1 MMNFHRR
8 GSVLIVVMV
17 VVFAIAAMV
26 LTLGRQVRTQ
36 SLASAND
43 LAAQKADAAERGAE
57 AYVLSLLSDYKD
69 TIPTLTETDFS
80 AVQVGDAYFWI
91 RKPDYGDTNNTA
103 WGLLDEASKLPL
115 NYASFDQLMMIPGM
129 TDEIANGIVAWRG
142 ATTATMSSASGSTGT
157 SSSST
162 TVLPGGSDVKN
173 APFETVDELMLIPG
187 MTADLLYGTPQSAD
201 AQGTQ
206 VDASTWYQV
215 HGIADYLTPFSSVPN
230 VAADGTARIN
240 YNDPAN
246 IASLVSMLTD
256 KLGDAQKANSVRIA
270 LRPPQNGQPIPVRSF
285 LELADKIRSMS
296 REDLAMFEDYV
307 TDVAATTPLVG
318 KVNVNTAPREVLL
331 ALNTLTEQDV
341 DALITTRTS
350 AIADSPYSLAWVFDV
365 LGSTARSRMNDTG
378 PMLIARGAQY
388 SADIVSASANGRGF
402 RHVRI
407 VVDASTTPAR
417 IIYRRD
423 LTSRGWPMDK
433 YILDDLKAG
442 RGVNGVLTAQIQTT
456 GTPAA
461 GAR

>member
-1 MMNFHRR
+1 MNAHRR

-36 SLASAND
+36 ALTSAND

-57 AYVLSLLSDYKD
+57 AYVLSLLTDYKD
-69 TIPTLTETDFS
+69 TVPTLTETDFS

-91 RKPDYGDTNNTA
+91 RRPDYGDTNNVT

-115 NYASFDQLMMIPGM
+115 NYASFDQLMLIPGM

-142 ATTATMSSASGSTGT
+142 ATTATMSSATGSTGT

-162 TVLPGGSDVKN
+162 TVLPGGTDTKN
-173 APFETVDELMLIPG
+173 APFETIDELMLIPG
-187 MTADLLYGTPQSAD
+187 MTAELLYGTPQAAD
-201 AQGTQ
+201 APVTEAGSDSWWT
-206 VDASTWYQV
+206 A

-230 VAADGTARIN
+230 KAVDGTARIN
-240 YNDPAN
+240 YNGQTRAADMKQ
-246 IASLVSMLTD
+246 LVQD
-256 KLGDAQKANSVRIA
+256 KVGDAQKAA
-270 LRPPQNGQPIPVRSF
+270 LVESRLTTRRGAPPRQYESF
-285 LELADKIRSMS
+285 LALADTIQLSRSELALI
-296 REDLAMFEDYV
+296 EDYV
-307 TDVAATTPLVG
+307 TNTADQTLVG

-331 ALNTLTEQDV
+331 ALGGFTEEDVSTL
-341 DALITTRTS
+341 ISNRSS
-350 AIADSPYSLAWVFDV
+350 AITDSPYSLAWVYDT
-365 LGSTARSRMNDTG
+365 LGTSANTRMELAG

-388 SADIVSASANGRGF
+388 SADIVAASANGRGF

-407 VVDASTTPAR
+407 VVDTSTTPAR

-423 LTSRGWPMDK
+423 LTDRGWPMDK

-442 RGVNGVLTAQIQTT
+442 RGVNGGMTATIQTT